1 MDTKGEREEGAM
13 NWEIKIDMYALLI
26 LYIKQITNESL
37 LYSSGNAIQCSV
49 VPKWEGNPQKRGH
62 VHMCS

>member
-37 LYSSGNAIQCSV
+37 LYSSGNSIQCSV

-62 VHMCS
+62 VYMCS